1 VCMLEDRVKKSMKTD
16 TKALKVGPNL
26 AWTAVSVILAVVV
39 AICLAPDNPPHNHKI
54 DNSEVLKQE
63 YQSF

>member
-1 VCMLEDRVKKSMKTD
+1 MHEDRVKKSMKTD

-26 AWTAVSVILAVVV
+26 AWAAVLVILPVVV
-39 AICLAPDNPPHNHKI
+39 AICLAPDNPSQNHKI